1 MNATKNKSGKS
12 PNTPR
17 RRGRRWALRI
27 IGGIFC
33 ILLLAWILAG
43 TYILLNKQSLLKK
56 ARTELSKRAGGD
68 VNIGDIDISLF
79 RNFPEVSLHLSKVSL
94 RDSLWQQHHHDLLQ
108 AENIFIRFSFFS
120 LFSGHPRVD
129 KIYLQ
134 QGSIYL
140 FTDTTG
146 YSNTSVL
153 QKLKQGNQDKTPQK
167 EVKPPDISLDNMR
180 FVLDKQDLHKIFDFD
195 IRHLDC
201 PIEKDNRS
209 LQLQI
214 NMDVKVN
221 SFTFNMEKGSFLKGK
236 TISGNFRLLFNT
248 ASHIIQGD
256 KLPLQIDGHPFF
268 ISGRFFPDVSPDPFS
283 ITIQTADI
291 LYHQA
296 SALLTPALQQKL
308 DQYDIDKPISLNAV
322 IDAGSADDHEPLL
335 NIRMTLDN
343 GDITTPIGR
352 FTDASFRGSFI
363 NEWIHGHKREDENSG
378 LRFFSFTGKWN
389 DIAVKADTITIT
401 NLRRPLLACDL
412 HSGFDLNKMN
422 ELAGSSSIQFGKGTA
437 VLNVLFRGPLSK
449 EDSTNTNIDG
459 TLDIDTAG
467 VTYLPYGLQLADCS
481 GRLRFKDQD
490 FFIDHLEAHAGSSKI
505 LVKGAIRNLVSLL
518 DKDPE
523 NLQMDLNVSSPR
535 LDLRDVISVAGQPE
549 APRGEAAPAA
559 KQAEKSPFSKT
570 SAQVDR
576 LLRDGT
582 IHVLLE
588 ATDLSYQHFSGA
600 HAKAELFF
608 RDNEIRLTNMLV
620 QQESGSISFSGKIRR
635 QSGKAGNSLTI
646 QSHIDQA
653 DISRIFASFNNFG
666 QQGLVSKNLKG
677 KLTADIAMSGRLT
690 DKVAL
695 VQNSLKGTINFS
707 LKDGQLVNYEPMEKI
722 NESVL
727 KKRDLS
733 EIRFAE
739 LKNQL
744 DVDTTTVYV
753 HRMEIQSTA
762 VTLFVE
768 GTYDWKKGADFGIQV
783 PLSNLKKRDQDAAP
797 INKGTDSKTGVS
809 VHLRAKTGD
818 DGKLKISWDPFK
830 KALKN
835 QKKKS

>member
-1 MNATKNKSGKS
+1 MNAPKNKSSKS
-12 PNTPR
+12 PNSPK

-27 IGGIFC
+27 IGGICC

-56 ARTELSKRAGGD
+56 ARTELSKRAGGE
-68 VNIGDIDISLF
+68 VNIGDIDISFF
-79 RNFPEVSLHLSKVSL
+79 RYFPEVSLHLSKVSL

-146 YSNTSVL
+146 YSNTSIL
-153 QKLKQGNQDKTPQK
+153 QKLKQGNPDKTPQK

-180 FVLDKQDLHKIFDFD
+180 FVLDKQDLHKLFDFD

-209 LQLQI
+209 LQLQV

-221 SFTFNMEKGSFLKGK
+221 SFTFNMEKGSFLKDK
-236 TISGNFRLLFNT
+236 TISGKFRLLFNT

-256 KLPLQIDGHPFF
+256 RLALQIDGHAFLL
-268 ISGRFFPDVSPDPFS
+268 SARFFPDVSPDPFS
-283 ITIQTADI
+283 ITLQTSDI
-291 LYHQA
+291 LYRQA
-296 SALLTPALQQKL
+296 TALLTPALQQKL

-335 NIRMTLDN
+335 NIRMTLDK
-343 GDITTPIGR
+343 GAITTPVGQ
-352 FTDASFRGSFI
+352 FTEASFRSAFI

-378 LRFFSFTGKWN
+378 LHFFSFSGKWN

-412 HSGFDLNKMN
+412 HSGFELNKLN
-422 ELAGSSSIQFGKGTA
+422 ELAGSSTIQFGKGSA
-437 VLNVLFRGPLSK
+437 ALNVLFRGPLSK
-449 EDSTNTNIDG
+449 DDSTNTNIDG
-459 TLDIDTAG
+459 TLDVDTAA
-467 VTYLPYGLQLADCS
+467 VTYLPYGLQLANCS

-490 FFIDHLEAHAGSSKI
+490 FFVDHMEAHAGSSKI
-505 LVKGAIRNLVSLL
+505 LVKGAIKNLVSLL

-523 NLQMDLNVSSPR
+523 NVQIDWSVSSPH
-535 LDLRDVISVAGQPE
+535 LDLHDLISLAGQPTDTH
-549 APRGEAAPAA
+549 AAH
-559 KQAEKSPFSKT
+559 AEKSPFSKT
-570 SAQVDR
+570 STQVDR
-576 LLRDGT
+576 LLKDGT
-582 IHVLLE
+582 IHLLLE
-588 ATDLSYQHFSGA
+588 ATDLSYQKFSGA

-635 QSGKAGNSLTI
+635 QSGKAGNPLTI

-677 KLTADIAMSGRLT
+677 KLTADIVMSGRLT
-690 DKVAL
+690 DKAVL

-707 LKDGQLVNYEPMEKI
+707 LKNGQLVNYEPMEKI

-797 INKGTDSKTGVS
+797 VNKGTDSKTGVS
-809 VHLRAKTGD
+809 IHLRAKTGD
-818 DGKLKISWDPFK
+818 DGKLKVSWDPFK

-835 QKKKS
+835 TKKKS